1 MAKQH
6 KKLDEKTEDLE
17 QQLGELTLD
26 LQRTRADF
34 ENYRKNSEANL
45 ARAEERSRERVV
57 KQLLPIVDALDMA
70 TVNLPESLADDDW
83 AKGVMATRRNME
95 RMMKELGLI
104 RQPVRVGDAF
114 DHDQHEAISFEG
126 GEGESEI
133 IAEVMR
139 PGYLYKG
146 LLEINSHCLRCKI
159 PDICI
164 NLSEPHLLLYILLNS
179 PMYLPS
185 INLSELY
192 LLC

>member
-1 MAKQH
+1 
-6 KKLDEKTEDLE
+6 
-17 QQLGELTLD
+17 
-26 LQRTRADF
+26 
-34 ENYRKNSEANL
+34 
-45 ARAEERSRERVV
+45 
-57 KQLLPIVDALDMA
+57 MA

-146 LLEINSHCLRCKI
+146 FVLRPAMVKVAKK
-159 PDICI
+159 
-164 NLSEPHLLLYILLNS
+164 
-179 PMYLPS
+179 
-185 INLSELY
+185 
-192 LLC
+192 

>member
-1 MAKQH
+1 MR
-6 KKLDEKTEDLE
+6 EPKTKSRDNELAELQQTIME
-17 QQLGELTLD
+17 QQAKLAELTD
-26 LQRTRADF
+26 LAQRTRADF

-57 KQLLPIVDALDMA
+57 KQLLVDALDMA

-83 AKGVMATRRNME
+83 AKGVIATRRNME

-104 RQPVRVGDAF
+104 RQPVRAGDAF

-146 LLEINSHCLRCKI
+146 FVLRPAMVKVAKK
-159 PDICI
+159 
-164 NLSEPHLLLYILLNS
+164 
-179 PMYLPS
+179 
-185 INLSELY
+185 
-192 LLC
+192 

>member
-1 MAKQH
+1 MR
-6 KKLDEKTEDLE
+6 EPKTKSRDNELAELQQTIME
-17 QQLGELTLD
+17 QQAKLAELTD
-26 LQRTRADF
+26 LAQRTRADF
-34 ENYRKNSEANL
+34 EIYRKNSEANI

-83 AKGVMATRRNME
+83 AKGVIATRRNME

-146 LLEINSHCLRCKI
+146 FVLRPAMVKVAKK
-159 PDICI
+159 
-164 NLSEPHLLLYILLNS
+164 
-179 PMYLPS
+179 
-185 INLSELY
+185 
-192 LLC
+192 